1 MTGAEFEAIVA
12 ELKLN
17 RGLAAKADIAA
28 VAARLGLKAT
38 NVGDDCAVLPDG
50 DGHLLFAME
59 GFISGFVAADP
70 WFAGWCGVMVNI
82 SDVAAMGGR
91 PLAVCDALWAAS
103 EAQAAPLLD
112 GLAAAARTYGV
123 SIVGGHTNLSAATP
137 QLSVAILGRAKSL
150 LTSFDAVPGDALIL
164 AADHRGAYREPF
176 DNFQAALGAP
186 PERLQADLALLP
198 EIAERG
204 LARAAKD
211 VSQAGIVGT
220 AAMLAECSRVAIEV
234 DLDAIPVPQGVTLAR
249 WLKTFP
255 SYGFL
260 LSVSRANVKAVLA
273 SFGARELSAAVIG
286 QVQEGAEIAVA
297 SAGRCARV
305 RHFGAEPLMGFR
317 A

>member
-17 RGLAAKADIAA
+17 RGLAAKADIAS
-28 VAARLGLKAT
+28 VSARLGLKAT

-50 DGHLLFAME
+50 DGHLLFAIE

-70 WFAGWCGVMVNI
+70 WFAGWCGVMVNV

-103 EAQAAPLLD
+103 EEQAAPLLD
-112 GLAAAARTYGV
+112 GLAAAARAYGV
-123 SIVGGHTNLSAATP
+123 PIVGGHTNLTSATP

-150 LTSFDAVPGDALIL
+150 LTSFDAAPGDALIL

-176 DNFQAALGAP
+176 DNFQAALDAP
-186 PERLQADLALLP
+186 PERLRADLALLP

-204 LARAAKD
+204 LSRAAKD

-234 DLDAIPVPQGVTLAR
+234 DLDAVAPPAGVSLPR

-255 SYGFL
+255 SYGYL
-260 LSVSRANVKAVLA
+260 LSISPTHVETVLA
-273 SFGARELSAAVIG
+273 LFAARDLHAAVIG
-286 QVQEGAEIAVA
+286 DVREGGEIAVA
-297 SAGRCARV
+297 SAGRRACIR
-305 RHFGAEPLMGFR
+305 RFDTTPLMGFR
-317 A
+317 